1 MYRKVASEHGRAPV
15 FVYLSPMQQQGTD
28 DTTKFRDRNPDW
40 RVTIGS
46 TDPPSTERHQAGS
59 ESLNPAALL
68 PQSAHSLP
76 VPLPTNHPHAARQR
90 PPTTRCKQDCGS
102 PIKSRVIVSTSH
114 ILKNPMEERGH
125 GDHGSACVNCQRQAS
140 DPGQV
145 VYPHLVRL
153 GTKSLI
159 FF

>member
-1 MYRKVASEHGRAPV
+1 MSRKVASEHGDAPV
-15 FVYLSPMQQQGTD
+15 LLSFSNAAAGVQDAD
-28 DTTKFRDRNPDW
+28 DTATQSCGTGNPDW

-46 TDPPSTERHQAGS
+46 IDPPSTERHQAGS
-59 ESLNPAALL
+59 QSLNPAALL

-76 VPLPTNHPHAARQR
+76 VPLPTNHPHAARER

-140 DPGQV
+140 ECLTQV
-145 VYPHLVRL
+145 E
-153 GTKSLI
+153 TKSLI
-159 FF
+159 CF